1 MSEQETRIHIRIT
14 ADRKKTELGLKEVW
28 DYRDLIL
35 LLSRKKFFLLYKQ
48 TILGPIWAFLTPLIT
63 SIIYTLVF
71 GKIARIDTGNVP
83 QLLFYLTG
91 TALWNYVATCITENA
106 NAFIVNADLFG
117 KVYFPRLVVPISNMI
132 VCLWRLFL
140 QFVPVI
146 LCLIWFIIR
155 GEVQPHYLLWIL
167 LPLLLALLGVI
178 GTDIGVICSS
188 MTTKYRD
195 LLMVIPFLV
204 QVLMYLTP
212 VIYPASQFLA
222 GEWQKLLWINPL
234 TAPMEAFRYILL
246 GEGTVS
252 AGGLIW
258 SLLFAFGGFLLGV
271 ILFHRVEKTFVDTI

>member
-106 NAFIVNADLFG
+106 NAFIVNADLFS

>member
-212 VIYPASQFLA
+212 VIYPASQFLS

>member
-106 NAFIVNADLFG
+106 NAFIVNADLFS

-132 VCLWRLFL
+132 VCLWRLIL